1 MKENNIGIF
10 EEVREFPDP
19 SAARRFAALVGLD
32 DKKDRLLKEARLL
45 LDPESLAAWSTKHHG
60 RKAAIINLFRDRPP
74 LFIFAGDV
82 GTGKTALAETFGDAV
97 AREANIRIALYALS
111 LTARGTG
118 AVGEMTSLL
127 SAAFNEVKD
136 AARKSSGR
144 GGKHSSGII
153 LLIDEADAL
162 AQSRELGQM
171 HHEDRAGVNALIR
184 GVDDFATG
192 NLPAIVVMCTNRLEA
207 LDPAVRRRA
216 AATFTFTR
224 PNEAQRQA
232 FLKPVLE
239 ELGFTPQQIQTVVT
253 PPAQHTDALMDTPIP
268 ISRSGFFPDF
278 CSRHTHQSPS
288 HSIWRRRSWSVI
300 LRLRLSRRAKM
311 DDFGGNNIPVHREND
326 L

>member
-1 MKENNIGIF
+1 MKESNLGIF

-19 SAARRFAALVGLD
+19 SAARRFAGLVGLD

-45 LDPESLAAWSTKHHG
+45 LDPDSLVAWSTKHHG

-97 AREANIRIALYALS
+97 AREADIRIALYALS

-127 SAAFNEVKD
+127 SKAFNEVKD

-144 GGKHSSGII
+144 SGKHGSGII

-162 AQSRELGQM
+162 AQSREMGQM

-192 NLPAIVVMCTNRLEA
+192 SLPAIVVMCTNRLEA

-224 PNEAQRQA
+224 PNETQRQA

-239 ELGFTPQQIQTVVT
+239 ELGFTAHQIQALVTATGATHRRAYGYTYSDLAQRLLPGLLLAAYPSKPITFDLAKEVVEQHPPT
-253 PPAQHTDALMDTPIP
+253 PPFRE
-268 ISRSGFFPDF
+268 SSEG
-278 CSRHTHQSPS
+278 
-288 HSIWRRRSWSVI
+288 
-300 LRLRLSRRAKM
+300 AKQ
-311 DDFGGNNIPVHREND
+311 
-326 L
+326 